1 MKATELKKLIREEI
15 HRVLNEGLT
24 FEELATKLEQ
34 IPFDG
39 NDFTFSQDDD
49 IIYVEVLSGGNK
61 KAVLLAIQAILKENP
76 AYKID
81 PESKEKTP
89 DGSVQFSIIKK

>member
-15 HRVLNEGLT
+15 HRVLN
-24 FEELATKLEQ
+24 EELATKLEQ